1 MQNPYSGHP
10 SAGFQGGIVEN
21 ESVQVGRMGMF
32 EQIADIVNS
41 SHLVYFAAAVQAAAL
56 LFTEQV
62 KIRVLLLIGSAL
74 YLVYY
79 AVVAGDPLWEAM
91 AATLAMSIAN
101 LFGLTALMV
110 SRSARFIPANQM
122 NLYSMFSGVEPGEF
136 RALMKRGT
144 LRTLIESETLT
155 TVGAV
160 PDRLFFVIEG
170 EIEVEQGQG
179 CFQLPP
185 RHFLGEISLMLG
197 TPASATVR
205 VGAGAHLVEWQR
217 EKLVRAMTRQPK
229 LKIAVESLLGRDMAR
244 KVAVL
249 AGHIDSNYVHGD
261 PAMDTFFKP

>member
-1 MQNPYSGHP
+1 M
-10 SAGFQGGIVEN
+10 
-21 ESVQVGRMGMF
+21 GRTGMF
-32 EQIADIVNS
+32 EQIADLVNS
-41 SHLVYFAAAVQAAAL
+41 SHLVFFAAAVQAAAL

-91 AATLAMSIAN
+91 AATLAMSLAN
-101 LFGLTALMV
+101 VFGLTALMV

-144 LRTLIESETLT
+144 VRTLTENETLT

-160 PDRLFFVIEG
+160 PDRLYFVIDG

-217 EKLVRAMTRQPK
+217 ENLVRAMTRQPK